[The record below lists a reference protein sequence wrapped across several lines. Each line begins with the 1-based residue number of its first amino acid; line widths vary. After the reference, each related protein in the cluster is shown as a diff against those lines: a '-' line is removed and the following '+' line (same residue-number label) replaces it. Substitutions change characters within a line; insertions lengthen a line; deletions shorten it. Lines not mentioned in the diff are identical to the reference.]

1 MTPWFVSS
9 SPASGSVLTVQSL
22 GPASDSVSPSLSAP
36 PSLVLSLSLSLS
48 LSNIKIIK
56 VKNKNPCCLW
66 PTQHGSA
73 ACVRGLFQSSAGDS
87 PCVAKVEKHQFKRF
101 KDKTDQVRE
110 TGWSARLHSWDHSG
124 ERTSPPSHGTCT
136 KAENRAPQ
144 LGLLL
149 QPLPRVAKVRGHPL
163 GLSGWALEGRN
174 KERKRR
180 QSSRRSARTRP
191 QGGSRV
197 QGAATR
203 GPCAAA
209 PPPGRLSKPD
219 SSPRTMDTVTS
230 PLTGDS
236 ARASV
241 LPEVRAPLHYVVCLD
256 YIHNSQHL
264 LRIYWSAS
272 PLHCMHDLV
281 TMQLTRNHPLKRA
294 LLSPLYR
301 RELRLTEVE

>member
-1 MTPWFVSS
+1 MSPRWRSTSS
-9 SPASGSVLTVQSL
+9 NASKT
-22 GPASDSVSPSLSAP
+22 
-36 PSLVLSLSLSLS
+36 
-48 LSNIKIIK
+48 
-56 VKNKNPCCLW
+56 
-66 PTQHGSA
+66 
-73 ACVRGLFQSSAGDS
+73 RGTK
-87 PCVAKVEKHQFKRF
+87 C
-101 KDKTDQVRE
+101 VRE

-124 ERTSPPSHGTCT
+124 ERTSPPSRGTCP

-180 QSSRRSARTRP
+180 QSSRRSARTQP

-209 PPPGRLSKPD
+209 PPPGRRSKPD
-219 SSPRTMDTVTS
+219 SSPTRTMDTVTS
-230 PLTGDS
+230 PLIGDS

-241 LPEVRAPLHYVVCLD
+241 LPEVRAPLHYVVWTTYTTASCASTGRRRPC
-256 YIHNSQHL
+256 IACTTSSQC
-264 LRIYWSAS
+264 S
-272 PLHCMHDLV
+272 
-281 TMQLTRNHPLKRA
+281 
-294 LLSPLYR
+294 
-301 RELRLTEVE
+301 